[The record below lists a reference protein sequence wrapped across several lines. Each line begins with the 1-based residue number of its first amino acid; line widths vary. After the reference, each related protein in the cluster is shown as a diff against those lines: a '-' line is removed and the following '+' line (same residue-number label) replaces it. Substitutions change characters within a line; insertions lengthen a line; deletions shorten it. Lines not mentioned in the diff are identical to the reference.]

1 MQLDFFND
9 SQSVM
14 LRNDVILALQRCDV
28 PAAEQAWDTL
38 AKHHPDD
45 DCLADLLLLTGVLAQ
60 RTPVLLQTHADLRSQ
75 RLALQNNTTPAA
87 RHSLGATEAAPWLR
101 LRWQEL
107 AERAAPLPFRAEH
120 VDDHAAPL
128 WLAACQWQAAID
140 VVSKIESWRRIPA
153 PLSWMLRARLQLQGL
168 QANWG
173 LLAELAWLAP
183 RRLDTVVQQTTEPLL
198 NTLVRKFEAHFEGAD
213 DAEDLA
219 WFPAWVL
226 TQRPQELVH
235 LSQAQPGQYSAPEQ
249 AMRLLVNLLG
259 LERQGRHHDI
269 VAQRKN
275 LRELNGWLFASY
287 MQTR

>member
-9 SQSVM
+9 SQSVT

-153 PLSWMLRARLQLQGL
+153 PLSWMLQARLQLQGL

-198 NTLVRKFEAHFEGAD
+198 NTLVRKFEAHFEGAG

-226 TQRPQELVH
+226 TERPALAPVLAQALA
-235 LSQAQPGQYSAPEQ
+235 SQHTKPEQ
-249 AMRLLVNLLG
+249 AMRAMVELLG
-259 LERQGRHHDI
+259 LEHQGR
-269 VAQRKN
+269 QREVIAHRKT
-275 LRELNGWLFASY
+275 LRGLHASVYAAY
-287 MQTR
+287 MATR